1 MKLGTRSRI
10 AIAATV
16 LATGALLGPAA
27 EAGTTLPYP
36 PPQCMEDHCDMLIQ
50 YYSDA
55 TYTVRVGE
63 YGSEVCGYIE
73 WGQVTEF
80 RKGFR
85 RYC

>member
-10 AIAATV
+10 AIATAV
-16 LATGALLGPAA
+16 LATAPLLAAAAPAGAA
-27 EAGTTLPYP
+27 YP
-36 PPQCMEDHCDMLIQ
+36 ICQPDHCDTLVV

-73 WGQVTEF
+73 WGYRTQYA
-80 RKGFR
+80 KGFR

>member
-1 MKLGTRSRI
+1 MKLATRSRI
-10 AIAATV
+10 AVAAAV

-27 EAGTTLPYP
+27 PAGATYP
-36 PPQCMEDHCDMLIQ
+36 ICEPDHCDTLIE

-63 YGSEVCGYIE
+63 YGSEVCGYVE
-73 WGQVTEF
+73 WGQVTQYS
-80 RKGFR
+80 KGFR

>member
-1 MKLGTRSRI
+1 MRLGARSRI
-10 AIAATV
+10 ALATTV
-16 LATGALLGPAA
+16 LAISTLMGPATS
-27 EAGTTLPYP
+27 AGAAYP
-36 PPQCMEDHCDMLIQ
+36 ICEPDHCDTLIM

-73 WGQVTEF
+73 WGSRTQYA
-80 RKGFR
+80 KGFR